1 MFIAAFLTGSL
12 AIRLK
17 RQAAQAAHA
26 AFRTKI
32 LFDTNQLLEK
42 AKEKEQIITVT
53 ARQLIKL
60 LNKQSSIWSD
70 RNCNP

>member
-12 AIRLK
+12 AIQLK
-17 RQAAQAAHA
+17 RQAAQA

>member
-1 MFIAAFLTGSL
+1 MFVAAFLTGSL
-12 AIRLK
+12 AIQLK
-17 RQAAQAAHA
+17 RQAAQA